1 MTQLSVE
8 NLSKSFPTAGQPL
21 EVLRDVSLQL
31 SGGDSVAIV
40 GPSGSGKSTLL
51 QIIGTLDSPDSGRLE
66 IDGTDPFSLGPR
78 ELAVFR
84 NRRIGFIFQDHN
96 LLPQLTVLENVLV
109 PALATGK
116 PSAEQVERA
125 GELLSAVGLGDR
137 TGHLPGE
144 LSGGERE
151 RVAIARALVMQPS
164 LILADEPTG
173 NLDRRTADSVTE
185 LLLRLQAESG
195 CILVTVTHSDTLAAA
210 MQSRRE
216 LVDGRLVAETT
227 A

>member
-1 MTQLSVE
+1 MSHLNVQDLW
-8 NLSKSFPTAGQPL
+8 KSFPTAG
-21 EVLRDVSLQL
+21 ESLQVLKGL
-31 SGGDSVAIV
+31 SLELNGGESVAIV

-51 QIIGTLDSPDSGRLE
+51 QIIGTLDTYDSGSVE
-66 IDGTDPFSLGPR
+66 IDGTDPFTLSERSLA
-78 ELAVFR
+78 LFR
-84 NRRIGFIFQDHN
+84 NQHIGFIFQDHH
-96 LLPQLTVLENVLV
+96 LLPQLTVVENVLV
-109 PALATGK
+109 PALANRR
-116 PSAEQVERA
+116 PSGEDYDRA
-125 GELLSAVGLGDR
+125 SELLSAVGLGDR

-173 NLDRRTADSVTE
+173 NLDRQKADAVTQ
-185 LLLRLQAESG
+185 LLLRLQEESG
-195 CILVTVTHSDTLAAA
+195 AILVTVTHSDSLAAA

-216 LVDGRLVAETT
+216 LVDGQLTSGAP